1 MFETEEE
8 KNEAQN
14 NLKASIDRFN
24 KAYDVM
30 VDIGVFEN
38 AKSTKNANRI
48 FIDTFSGLLEQAIK
62 AENGNQN
69 ITADSMRVAFE
80 RDVIKPFRDF
90 SIKKA
95 SANDVE
101 RVKKT
106 LPDVNGG
113 MSPDKWINH
122 CNNIVDG
129 IYWENIDSIANRY
142 KNGPL
147 RIRDMVS
154 ETNTI
159 LSGNGDISPDEV
171 KKIVGYAN
179 ALKRA
184 NESRSGIWKFF
195 FFVRSNA
202 EQRKA
207 ESIANKLKGRIGES
221 AYNSALKSLT
231 DPSGRLERLK
241 ASSVKQ
247 GLKLDFAA
255 ASNEKSK
262 SEKVNESSRKQ
273 EKEQVFV
280 DDNEILSVPEV
291 KEEKVPGNERL
302 YAAIG
307 KNGFESS
314 IKEEIWKALKL
325 KESLTIEKKTVTDNI
340 YQTLLQNAK
349 SLNEDYSSNVE
360 KGAADKEIHDY
371 LDDGA
376 KNMFSSAY
384 LSLTNL
390 PMKPYEKLIA
400 AQKIADIMLN
410 KLTVVGFEKEKYG
423 KYGECYAV
431 KDETTA
437 IEVQMV
443 KDTPDEDKCKSNL
456 DFAINE
462 LEKERVNFKEY
473 DSKNN
478 VPISSK
484 HNEEPSH
491 SNFLRK

>member
-8 KNEAQN
+8 KNKAQN
-14 NLKASIDRFN
+14 NLNASIDRFN

-48 FIDTFSGLLEQAIK
+48 FIDTFSSLLEQAIK

-80 RDVIKPFRDF
+80 RDVIVPFREF
-90 SIKKA
+90 SINKA
-95 SANDVE
+95 SAKNVE

-106 LPDVNGG
+106 LPDLNGG

-122 CNNIVDG
+122 CNNIIDG
-129 IYWENIDSIANRY
+129 IYWEHIDSIANRY

-154 ETNTI
+154 ETDTI
-159 LSGNGDISPDEV
+159 LSGNGDISSDDV

-202 EQRKA
+202 EQREA
-207 ESIANKLKGRIGES
+207 ESIANKLKAKIGES

-231 DPSGRLERLK
+231 DPSGRLERIK
-241 ASSVKQ
+241 AGSVKQ
-247 GLKLDFAA
+247 GLKLDFAV

-262 SEKVNESSRKQ
+262 SEKVNESNRKQ

-280 DDNEILSVPEV
+280 DDNEIVSVPKF

-302 YAAIG
+302 YAAIA

-325 KESLTIEKKTVTDNI
+325 NESRTIEKKTVTDNI
-340 YQTLLQNAK
+340 YRTLLENAK
-349 SLNEDYSSNVE
+349 RLNEGYSSNVE
-360 KGAADKEIHDY
+360 KGATDEEIHDC
-371 LDDGA
+371 LDDDA
-376 KNMFSSAY
+376 KSMFSSAY
-384 LSLTNL
+384 LSLTDL

-431 KDETTA
+431 KDETAA
-437 IEVQMV
+437 IEVQMFNADLD
-443 KDTPDEDKCKSNL
+443 KDKCKSNL
-456 DFAINE
+456 GFARKE
-462 LEKERVNFKEY
+462 LERERVNIKEF

-478 VPISSK
+478 VPRAQK
-484 HNEEPSH
+484 HSEEPSH
-491 SNFLRK
+491 SNILQK

>member
-1 MFETEEE
+1 
-8 KNEAQN
+8 
-14 NLKASIDRFN
+14 
-24 KAYDVM
+24 M
-30 VDIGVFEN
+30 VDIGVFAN

-48 FIDTFSGLLEQAIK
+48 FIDTFSSLLEQAIK

-69 ITADSMRVAFE
+69 ITAASMRVAFE
-80 RDVIKPFRDF
+80 RDVIEPFRQF
-90 SIKKA
+90 SINKA
-95 SANDVE
+95 AANDVE

-106 LPDVNGG
+106 LPEVNGG

-154 ETNTI
+154 ETDKI
-159 LSGNGDISPDEV
+159 LSGNGDISPDDI

-202 EQRKA
+202 EQREA
-207 ESIANKLKGRIGES
+207 ESIANKLKGRIGEA
-221 AYNSALKSLT
+221 AYKSALKSLT
-231 DPSGRLERLK
+231 DPSGRLERIK
-241 ASSVKQ
+241 AGSVKQ

-255 ASNEKSK
+255 TSNEKSK
-262 SEKVNESSRKQ
+262 IEKVNESSRKQ

-280 DDNEILSVPEV
+280 DDNEIFSAPEV

-307 KNGFESS
+307 KKGFESS

-325 KESLTIEKKTVTDNI
+325 NESRDIEKKTVTDNI
-340 YQTLLQNAK
+340 YRTLLENAK
-349 SLNEDYSSNVE
+349 RMNEGYSSNVE
-360 KGAADKEIHDY
+360 KGATDEEIHDC
-371 LDDGA
+371 LDDDA

-384 LSLTNL
+384 LSLTDL

-437 IEVQMV
+437 IEVQGFN
-443 KDTPDEDKCKSNL
+443 DNLDEDKCKSNL

-462 LEKERVNFKEY
+462 LEKEKVNFKEY

-478 VPISSK
+478 VPISPK

>member
-1 MFETEEE
+1 MFKTVEEQ
-8 KNEAQN
+8 NEAQN
-14 NLKASIDRFN
+14 NLNASIDRFN
-24 KAYDVM
+24 KAYNVM
-30 VDIGVFEN
+30 VDIGVFAN

-48 FIDTFSGLLEQAIK
+48 FIDTFSSLLEQAIK

-69 ITADSMRVAFE
+69 ITAASMRVAFE
-80 RDVIKPFRDF
+80 RDVIEPFRQF
-90 SIKKA
+90 SINKA
-95 SANDVE
+95 SANNVE

-106 LPDVNGG
+106 LPEVNGG

-147 RIRDMVS
+147 RIRDMVR
-154 ETNTI
+154 ETDTI
-159 LSGNGDISPDEV
+159 LSGNGDISPDDV

-202 EQRKA
+202 EQREA
-207 ESIANKLKGRIGES
+207 ESIANKLKGRIGEA
-221 AYNSALKSLT
+221 AYKSALKSLT

-247 GLKLDFAA
+247 SLKLDFAA
-255 ASNEKSK
+255 TSNEKSK
-262 SEKVNESSRKQ
+262 VEKVNEPSRKQ
-273 EKEQVFV
+273 EKEKVFV
-280 DDNEILSVPEV
+280 DENENFSLPEV

-302 YAAIG
+302 YAAIA

-325 KESLTIEKKTVTDNI
+325 NESRDIEKKTVTDNI
-340 YQTLLQNAK
+340 YRTLFENAK
-349 SLNEDYSSNVE
+349 IMNEGYSSNVE
-360 KGAADKEIHDY
+360 KGATDEDIHDC
-371 LDDGA
+371 LDDDA

-384 LSLTNL
+384 LSLTDL

-437 IEVQMV
+437 IEVQMF
-443 KDTPDEDKCKSNL
+443 KDTTDEDKCKSNL
-456 DFAINE
+456 DFARKE
-462 LEKERVNFKEY
+462 LERERVNIKEF

-478 VPISSK
+478 VPISQK